1 MRRLRVGLTAEA
13 MVCLEAIKGRVV
25 IIGGVARGVAS
36 GESEFKTKDL
46 DLLYDFNSHR
56 AYEAIQGAVKA
67 AQSRGDLTPESST
80 IGHWWF
86 DEDEAGIHLELMPYH
101 YGPGYKTIRRR
112 VFYVSVDG
120 LVLMCAEGRDC
131 PADKTDD

>member
-13 MVCLEAIKGRVV
+13 MVFLEAVKDRVV

-36 GESEFKTKDL
+36 DEPEFKTKDL
-46 DLLYDFNSHR
+46 DLLYDFNNHR
-56 AYEAIQGAVKA
+56 AYEAIKRAVKA
-67 AQSRGDLTPESST
+67 AQSRGDLTPESSA

-112 VFYVSVDG
+112 VFYVNVDG

>member
-1 MRRLRVGLTAEA
+1 MKRVNIGLTPVAL
-13 MVCLEAIKGRVV
+13 VFLKSVKDRVV
-25 IIGGVARGVAS
+25 IIGGVARGIAS

-46 DLLYDFNSHR
+46 DLLYDFNNHR
-56 AYEAIQGAVKA
+56 AYEAVKRAVKA
-67 AQSRGDLTPESST
+67 AQSRGDLTPESSA

-101 YGPGYKTIRRR
+101 CGLGYKTIRRR
-112 VFYVSVDG
+112 VFHVNVDG
-120 LVLMCAEGRDC
+120 LILMCAEGRDC

>member
-13 MVCLEAIKGRVV
+13 MVFLEAIKDRVV

-46 DLLYDFNSHR
+46 DLLYDFNNHR
-56 AYEAIQGAVKA
+56 AYEAVKRAVKA
-67 AQSRGDLTPESST
+67 AQSRGDLARESRS

-101 YGPGYKTIRRR
+101 YGPEYKTIRRR
-112 VFYVSVDG
+112 VFHVDVDG

-131 PADKTDD
+131 PADKTDN

>member
-1 MRRLRVGLTAEA
+1 MRRLRVELTAEA
-13 MVCLEAIKGRVV
+13 LVFLEAIKSRVV
-25 IIGGVARGVAS
+25 IIGGVARGIAS
-36 GESEFKTKDL
+36 DEPEFKTKDL

-56 AYEAIQGAVKA
+56 AYEAVKRAVKA
-67 AQSRGDLTPESST
+67 AQSRGDLAPESSA

-86 DEDEAGIHLELMPYH
+86 DEDDTGITHEIMPYH
-101 YGPGYKTIRRR
+101 YGPGYRTIRRR
-112 VFYVSVDG
+112 VFHVNVDG

>member
-13 MVCLEAIKGRVV
+13 MVFLEAIKDRIV
-25 IIGGVARGVAS
+25 IIGGVARGIA
-36 GESEFKTKDL
+36 GDGQEFKTKDL
-46 DLLYDFNSHR
+46 DLLYDFISRR
-56 AYEAIQGAVKA
+56 AYEAVEKAVNA
-67 AQSRGDLTPESST
+67 AQSRGDLTPVSCT

-86 DEDEAGIHLELMPYH
+86 NEDEAGITLEIMPYH

-112 VFYVSVDG
+112 VFHVNVDG